1 VFGLVSLLRVRARHC
16 AGAMIAAILAKLA
29 GAVLSAV
36 KIATAVNGSA
46 AVSTSTWRIEN
57 ESLACAPKFASATI
71 HNRLRALTA
80 RIAELFNGGLPQSLV
95 VGD

>member
-1 VFGLVSLLRVRARHC
+1 MFGLISLLRVRTRHC

-29 GAVLSAV
+29 GAVLRAV
-36 KIATAVNGSA
+36 KVATAVNGSA

-57 ESLACAPKFASATI
+57 ESLACAPTFASAAI

-80 RIAELFNGGLPQSLV
+80 RIAELVNGGSSQSLM